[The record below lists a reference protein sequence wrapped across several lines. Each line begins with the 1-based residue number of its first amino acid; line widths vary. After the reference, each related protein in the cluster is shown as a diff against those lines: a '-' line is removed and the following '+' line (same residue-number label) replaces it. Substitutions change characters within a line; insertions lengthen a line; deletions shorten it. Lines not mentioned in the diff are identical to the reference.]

1 MADNEPVPDTHL
13 TDLMRF
19 DTLIRTLKGLPPVE
33 ENVQTIKQFCKL
45 LASYNVYMIHGSYDG
60 SGDSGDMDISIQW
73 QNKTEQPVGHTAPAY
88 GDQAPSNGGA
98 WDSLSSAR
106 KRLTEVKD
114 AIITNKMVD
123 DFEDAMFQL
132 IPGGWEINDGSFGEI
147 DVTVATGAIEV
158 THNERYTE
166 VNTSHREY

>member
-13 TDLMRF
+13 TDLMRL

-45 LASYNVYMIHGSYDG
+45 LASYSVYMIHGSYDG
-60 SGDSGDMDISIQW
+60 EGDSGDMDISIQW
-73 QNKTEQPVGHTAPAY
+73 QNNTEQSVGHTAPAY

-98 WDSLSSAR
+98 WDSLSVAR
-106 KRLTEVKD
+106 PRLTGVKD
-114 AIITNKMVD
+114 AIITDKMVD
-123 DFEDAMFQL
+123 DFEDALFAL

-147 DVTVATGAIEV
+147 DVIVATGAIDV
-158 THNERYTE
+158 THNERYSE
-166 VNTSHREY
+166 VNTSHRTY

>member
-1 MADNEPVPDTHL
+1 MADPVPSTHL
-13 TDLMRF
+13 TDLMRL

-60 SGDSGDMDISIQW
+60 SGDSGDMDISVQW
-73 QNKTEQPVGHTAPAY
+73 RRTDAPPVGNTNLTYY
-88 GDQAPSNGGA
+88 GESAGSDGGE
-98 WDSLSSAR
+98 WNSLSVACP
-106 KRLTEVKD
+106 RLTGVKD
-114 AIITNKMVD
+114 AIITDKMVN
-123 DFEDAMFQL
+123 DFEDALFAL

-147 DVTVATGAIEV
+147 EITVATGAIDV

>member
-1 MADNEPVPDTHL
+1 M
-13 TDLMRF
+13 
-19 DTLIRTLKGLPPVE
+19 E
-33 ENVQTIKQFCKL
+33 ENIQTIKQFCKL
-45 LASYNVYMIHGSYDG
+45 LASYKVYMIHGSYDG
-60 SGDSGDMDISIQW
+60 SGDSGDMDISVQW
-73 QNKTEQPVGHTAPAY
+73 QNNTEQPAGHTAPAY

-98 WDSLSSAR
+98 WDALSVAR
-106 KRLTEVKD
+106 KRLTGVKD
-114 AIITNKMVD
+114 AIITDKMVE

-147 DVTVATGAIEV
+147 DVTVSTGAIEV